1 MNTNIYFCGLQVG
14 ACDFTETGLLQEVN
28 EIHLTEIVVCV
39 LPANEKQ
46 TAVGMQENQNIQK
59 MPVYIH
65 ITNPTITHCLRGL
78 D

>member
-14 ACDFTETGLLQEVN
+14 ACDFTETGALQEVN

-46 TAVGMQENQNIQK
+46 TVGMQENQNIQK
-59 MPVYIH
+59 MPVYIPYNKPNH
-65 ITNPTITHCLRGL
+65 YPLSAGA
-78 D
+78 